1 MRVGDQKIKA
11 AGSRWTHQ
19 IPHLPSQSRV
29 GVLQYTRTSLTPMYL
44 AQELAPEVLEAAEK
58 ITLRDLL
65 ESPAY
70 QAWLMSALGNAHR
83 FRLQFK
89 GSDSHLDEYTQ
100 FRADRV
106 FSAITSEQKQLSYEA
121 TNEIIRNNKQD
132 RVNANR

>member
-1 MRVGDQKIKA
+1 MHRIALHRYAQRRTASQRHRFRFTIKA
-11 AGSRWTHQ
+11 G
-19 IPHLPSQSRV
+19 P
-29 GVLQYTRTSLTPMYL
+29 LTTTTLYRAP
-44 AQELAPEVLEAAEK
+44 ELAPEVLEAAEK

-100 FRADRV
+100 FRTDRV

-132 RVNANR
+132 RINAHR

>member
-1 MRVGDQKIKA
+1 
-11 AGSRWTHQ
+11 
-19 IPHLPSQSRV
+19 
-29 GVLQYTRTSLTPMYL
+29 MYL
-44 AQELAPEVLEAAEK
+44 AQELSPEVLEAAEK

-83 FRLQFK
+83 FRLKFE
-89 GSDSHLDEYTQ
+89 GSDSHIDEYIQ
-100 FRADRV
+100 LRADRV